1 VIPAS
6 VSTSATLENDFL
18 LLYKIIVKFLFT
30 FLFKTGVA
38 FWPQKAK
45 ISAASARISRPNA

>member
-6 VSTSATLENDFL
+6 VSTSATLEIDFL

-45 ISAASARISRPNA
+45 ISAASARKSRPNA